1 MVGVLRA
8 RCVSR
13 GGRRARVVAR
23 RGPRVG
29 RGARACR
36 LKPSDGDLTR
46 RPSGP
51 KPLSTLIEWMPLIG
65 RDDMVFLRG
74 RLPARSARTGPRSR
88 LPAMCWIPGGFGRR
102 DLPRDQFF
110 SGRARAAVHGLQ
122 PRNCWEADSA
132 WSRREQTREGDAVQR
147 LVHASESLERL
158 ATRRRLGLQQ
168 LMLQHCL
175 CPSQARVVAAGA
187 ASRCSVHS
195 RAVARH
201 HGRDAASRSCVF
213 FLARRMPGRALV
225 GSWWITIKSIDAC
238 SIWKPHSNRCHCLWQ
253 PLHAAHLVRA
263 HDLRRGAVLFGEE
276 NSHAEA

>member
-1 MVGVLRA
+1 MCVARGEARA
-8 RCVSR
+8 
-13 GGRRARVVAR
+13 GRRAARAPGRTRRARLQAQTVRRRLDAAAIGAEAPVDVDRVDALDRPRRHGFFRNGAPSPKCTNWGSLPATGDVLDFRGFRAAR
-23 RGPRVG
+23 R
-29 RGARACR
+29 A
-36 LKPSDGDLTR
+36 
-46 RPSGP
+46 
-51 KPLSTLIEWMPLIG
+51 
-65 RDDMVFLRG
+65 
-74 RLPARSARTGPRSR
+74 PRSV
-88 LPAMCWIPGGFGRR
+88 
-102 DLPRDQFF
+102 F

-132 WSRREQTREGDAVQR
+132 WSRREQTREGDAVRR

-238 SIWKPHSNRCHCLWQ
+238 SIWKPHSNRCNCLWQ